1 MKHPVRANVVLAGDA
16 RDVLFRFPDNLFQCC
31 VTSPPYW
38 RLRNYECSGQFGL
51 EATPEEYVANMVAV
65 FREVRRVLREDGTL
79 WLNLGDS
86 YSDGNMIPH
95 GGERKDRNHDGMSG
109 VKRRQLHLRPKN
121 LVGIPWRVAFALQAD
136 GWYLRQ
142 AIIWHKTSPMPESV
156 KDRCTRAHE
165 YIFLLTRNKHYYYD
179 AEAIKESC
187 VKGTQQRN
195 KRDVWTVAAK
205 PCSWEFCLHCNSL
218 FEGKERRGIRTHKEK
233 TCPVCGSKNAWVG
246 HFAQYP
252 KELIEPCI
260 KAGISAKGACASC
273 GAPYERIMTKREAK
287 DTGASTGGDPNR
299 QDGGIR
305 ERDKTGDGGNTLATK
320 TVATGTWKPTC
331 TCNSQT
337 SPCFVLDPFA
347 GAATT
352 GIVALEN
359 GAEFIGIDINSNY
372 CEVANARI
380 RRTVKR

>member
-1 MKHPVRANVVLAGDA
+1 MKHPVRANVVLAGNA
-16 RDVLFRFPDNLFQCC
+16 RDVLFRFPDNWFQCC

-38 RLRNYECSGQFGL
+38 RLRNYECKSQLGL
-51 EATPEEYVANMVAV
+51 ETTPEEYVANMVAV
-65 FREVRRVLREDGTL
+65 FREVGRVLREDGTL
-79 WLNLGDS
+79 WLNLD
-86 YSDGNMIPH
+86 
-95 GGERKDRNHDGMSG
+95 
-109 VKRRQLHLRPKN
+109 
-121 LVGIPWRVAFALQAD
+121 
-136 GWYLRQ
+136 
-142 AIIWHKTSPMPESV
+142 
-156 KDRCTRAHE
+156 
-165 YIFLLTRNKHYYYD
+165 D

-187 VKGTQQRN
+187 VKGTQRRN

-205 PCSWEFCLHCNSL
+205 PCSWEFCLHCNTL
-218 FEGKERRGIRTHKEK
+218 FEGKERRGIRKHKEK
-233 TCPVCGSKNAWVG
+233 TCPVCSSKNAWVG

-260 KAGISAKGACASC
+260 KAGISAKGACALC
-273 GAPYERIMTKREAK
+273 GAPYERVMTKREAK
-287 DTGASTGGDPNR
+287 DTGAATGGDPNR

-359 GAEFIGIDINSNY
+359 GAEFMGIDVNRGY

-380 RRTVKR
+380 RRIVER